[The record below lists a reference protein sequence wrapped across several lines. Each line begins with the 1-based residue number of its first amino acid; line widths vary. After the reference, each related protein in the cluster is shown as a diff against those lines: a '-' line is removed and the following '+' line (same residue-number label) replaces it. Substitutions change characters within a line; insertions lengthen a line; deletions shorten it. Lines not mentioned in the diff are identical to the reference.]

1 MPSVFRYFNLFLFV
15 NHANLG
21 SSSTFLDVHDDD
33 DDDDNSMNFFF
44 LLKKARNTVLIF
56 YI

>member
-33 DDDDNSMNFFF
+33 DDDNSMNFFF